1 MRLVVDLG
9 LSTKAEIVVSRAV
22 ASVERVEIVGDFS
35 PRSMSEII
43 EDDIPLFAAKR
54 RSVSFSS
61 SRRSFTARP
70 TRSDRLFV
78 IVDICPP

>member
-22 ASVERVEIVGDFS
+22 ASVERVEIVGDFA

-43 EDDIPLFAAKR
+43 EDDIPLFAVR
-54 RSVSFSS
+54 PRSVSLSS
-61 SRRSFTARP
+61 SRRSFTA
-70 TRSDRLFV
+70 
-78 IVDICPP
+78 